1 MQYPVDWASIDLE
14 TRLREGED
22 RQLIVTNIQVS
33 QHSDIPIYRQI
44 VAQLTFMIEMGQL
57 HDGDRLPSSRLLADN
72 LHINRNTVAHAYAE
86 LRDLGLVESRRRS
99 GMVVIG
105 SERARSSS
113 AARDRARNVLES
125 AARECIGLGLSAPEI
140 QSLVM
145 NFAVRAEE
153 DLLRVSFVECNV
165 DRAKHFS
172 DELAKQLEISV
183 QPLVLGEFDPEAEHP
198 DLVLTTFFHL
208 AEVRKLMRRPKTEVV
223 AIVVAPHVQTLVQIA
238 QVPKRRTVGI
248 WYSTEEQ
255 AESIRDSLLQ
265 SGIRNIKVLEGTSED
280 DLKDMDLVV
289 IPSELPDLRSD
300 LQGRVRVIEFGNV
313 LDSASIR
320 MVADVVRD
328 LQTAKSR

>member
-1 MQYPVDWASIDLE
+1 M
-14 TRLREGED
+14 
-22 RQLIVTNIQVS
+22 VTNIQVS
-33 QHSDIPIYRQI
+33 QHSDIPVYRQI
-44 VAQLTFMIEMGQL
+44 VAQLTFMIEMGKL
-57 HDGDRLPSSRLLADN
+57 NDGDRLPSTRLLADN
-72 LHINRNTVAHAYAE
+72 LHINRNTVAHAYTE

-113 AARDRARNVLES
+113 AARDRARKILDS
-125 AARECIGLGLSAPEI
+125 AARECIALGLSAPEI
-140 QSLVM
+140 QSMVL

-183 QPLVLGEFDPEAEHP
+183 RPLVLGDFDPEAEHP

-208 AEVRKLMRRPKTEVV
+208 AEVRKLMRRPRTEVV

-265 SGIRNIKVLEGTSED
+265 SGIRNIKVLEGTSDD

-289 IPSELPDLRSD
+289 IPSELPTLRAD
-300 LQGRVRVIEFGNV
+300 IQDRVRVIEFGNV
-313 LDSASIR
+313 LDSGSVR

-328 LQTAKSR
+328 LQTAKRR